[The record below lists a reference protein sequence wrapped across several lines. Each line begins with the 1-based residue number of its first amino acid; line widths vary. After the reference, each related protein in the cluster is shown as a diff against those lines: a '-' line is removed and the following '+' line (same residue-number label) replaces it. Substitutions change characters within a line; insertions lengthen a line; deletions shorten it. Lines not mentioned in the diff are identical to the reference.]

1 MKTITILMILAASM
15 AGSGF
20 KSKGIWVID
29 AESQLTIQGS
39 TNVNEFSCKIDYCT
53 GTDTLQY
60 VQANSTRELRF
71 TRSRMTV
78 PVRSFD
84 CGAKP
89 ISKDFWKTLKAET
102 HPNLEINFVSL
113 QNIFFKDR
121 TNIQGVVDITLAG
134 VTTRYTICYDVTLQ
148 RNGNVL
154 LNGTHAV
161 NFSDFQLK
169 APEKLKGL
177 IKVKEVLHVEFNLV
191 LKEVY

>member
-1 MKTITILMILAASM
+1 MKTLTIIVILTAGM

-29 AESQLTIQGS
+29 AESQLTILGS
-39 TNVNEFSCKIDYCT
+39 TNVNEFSCKIEYCT
-53 GTDTLQY
+53 GTDTLRFMETNG
-60 VQANSTRELRF
+60 ARELRF

-102 HPNLEINFVSL
+102 HPNLEINFISL
-113 QNIFFKDR
+113 QNVFIR
-121 TNIQGVVDITLAG
+121 EQANIEGVVDITLAG
-134 VTTRYTICYDVTLQ
+134 VTTRYRICYRALHEK
-148 RNGNVL
+148 NGDVL
-154 LNGTHAV
+154 LTGRHSV
-161 NFSDFQLK
+161 NFSDFELE

-177 IKVKEVLHVEFNLV
+177 IKVKEALQVEFNLV
-191 LKEVY
+191 LKEV